1 MEMIRRFV
9 YGIFFAVVMFVQA
22 EVAVAQDNV
31 IDRVEWVVG
40 DKAILRSDIE
50 ETIRY
55 WLSNGRQFDGDPYC
69 IVGEDLAIQQ
79 LFIHQAAIDSVEV
92 DEAGIMRQVE
102 AQMDYVI
109 RQIGSKEKLEEY
121 FDKTSSEIREMYRE
135 QLYNMEMMEAMK
147 RKLVG
152 DIKVSPLMV
161 RRFCDSLP
169 KDSFPYVQ
177 EQVEVQVITLE
188 PEIDIEEIERVKGE
202 LRDYTERVTNGE
214 TSFSTLALLYS
225 QDPGSARNGGELD
238 FKGRGEL
245 QPEFAAVAF
254 NLTDPNKVS
263 KIVETE
269 YGFHIIQLV
278 EKRGDRVKV
287 RHILRK
293 PEYSSDN
300 IKKMLLRLDSISTDI
315 KDKKF
320 TFEEGAEVISHDKD
334 TRNNYGIMYNK
345 NKASSYFTLEELPAD
360 VARVVDGLAVGDISQ
375 PFAWQ
380 LDNGK
385 TVCAIAK
392 LKSRTDA
399 HIATFEDDYE
409 TMRTM
414 YQMKLSEERV
424 QAWIKQKQKSTYV
437 RINSDNRNCEFK
449 YPDWQFYEEK

>member
-1 MEMIRRFV
+1 
-9 YGIFFAVVMFVQA
+9 MFMVIA
-22 EVAVAQDNV
+22 LMPAGAAVAQDNV

-50 ETIRY
+50 EAIRY
-55 WLSNGRQFDGDPYC
+55 WVSNGRQFDGDPYC
-69 IVGEDLAIQQ
+69 VVGEDLAIQQ
-79 LFIHQAAIDSVEV
+79 LFLHQAAIDSVEV
-92 DEAGIMRQVE
+92 DESSIMRQVD

-135 QLYNMEMMEAMK
+135 QLYNMEMMDAMK

-152 DIKVSPLMV
+152 DIKVSPLLV
-161 RRFCDSLP
+161 RRYCQSLP
-169 KDSFPYVQ
+169 QDSFPYIQ
-177 EQVEVQVITLE
+177 EQVEVQIITLE
-188 PEIDIEEIERVKGE
+188 PEIDVAEEERVKSE
-202 LRDYTERVTNGE
+202 LRDYTERITSGE

-225 QDPGSARNGGELD
+225 QDPGSARQGGELD
-238 FKGRGEL
+238 FMGRGEL

-293 PEYSSDN
+293 PEYSTEN

-315 KDKKF
+315 KDEKF
-320 TFEEGAEVISHDKD
+320 TFEEGAGAISHDKD

-345 NKASSYFTLEELPAD
+345 STASSWFSLEQLPAD
-360 VARVVDGLAVGDISQ
+360 VARVVDGLAVGEISQ
-375 PFAWQ
+375 PFTWM

-392 LKSRTDA
+392 LRARTEA
-399 HIATFEDDYE
+399 HQATFEDDYE
-409 TMRTM
+409 TMRLM
-414 YQMKLSEERV
+414 YQAKLSDERI
-424 QAWIKQKQKSTYV
+424 QEWIKKKQKSTYV
-437 RINSDNRNCEFK
+437 RINSDSRNCEFK

>member
-152 DIKVSPLMV
+152 DIKLSPLMV

-238 FKGRGEL
+238 FKGRGEF